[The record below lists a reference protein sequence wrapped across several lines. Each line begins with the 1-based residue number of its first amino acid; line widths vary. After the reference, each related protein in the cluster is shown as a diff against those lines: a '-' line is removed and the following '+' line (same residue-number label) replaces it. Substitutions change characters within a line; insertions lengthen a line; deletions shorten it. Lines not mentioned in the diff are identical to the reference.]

1 MTKALIKRSYKIV
14 DQKKQNED
22 IVEWGNIA
30 FIQPEPKKKIDLS
43 TISKINEFIK
53 PKINVGANKY

>member
-22 IVEWGNIA
+22 IVEWGNLA
-30 FIQPEPKKKIDLS
+30 FIQPEPEKRIDLS
-43 TISKINEFIK
+43 GISKIDGLLK
-53 PKINVGANKY
+53 PKVNINISK